1 MVLGTVPAETW
12 REMMLDFGPL
22 GLAEPPFSLSPDP
35 RFFFLSTQH
44 KTALAKITYTAEQR
58 QGLSVVYGDVGVGKT
73 TIARR
78 IYQMYNDN
86 SAFVAA
92 YLPMPIFPSEFQFLK
107 AICSEFGLPPKRSKY
122 AQIEL
127 FNAYLIDVW
136 RQGKNGVLIID
147 EAQALVGRQFEL
159 IRQLLNFESNTQKLI
174 QIILIGQNE
183 LRNKLRLKKPL
194 RSRIATRST
203 IEPLDLNDTR
213 NMINFRVMVAGRTT
227 PLFTDEAIQA
237 IYDNSRGMPRDI
249 CALGLNVLPLA
260 LLENIDMID
269 LALVQQAID
278 ELGND

>member
-1 MVLGTVPAETW
+1 
-12 REMMLDFGPL
+12 MLDFSSL

-35 RFFFLSTQH
+35 RFFFLSAQH

-78 IYQMYNDN
+78 IHQIYNDN
-86 SAFVAA
+86 PNIEAA

-127 FNAYLIDVW
+127 LNTYLIDVW
-136 RQGKNGVLIID
+136 KLGKTAVLIID
-147 EAQALVGRQFEL
+147 EAQALVGQQFEL

-174 QIILIGQNE
+174 QIIMIGQNE

-203 IEPLDLNDTR
+203 IEPLDLRDSR
-213 NMINFRVMVAGRTT
+213 DMINFRVMVAGRTDA
-227 PLFTDEAIQA
+227 LFTEDAIQE
-237 IYDNSRGMPRDI
+237 IYDYSRGMPRDV

-260 LLENIDMID
+260 LLANVSIVDID
-269 LALVQQAID
+269 LVQQAIA

>member
-1 MVLGTVPAETW
+1 
-12 REMMLDFGPL
+12 MLDFSSL
-22 GLAEPPFSLSPDP
+22 GLAEAPFSLSPDP
-35 RFFFLSTQH
+35 RFFFLSAQH

-78 IYQMYNDN
+78 IHQIYNDH
-86 SAFVAA
+86 SGIEAA

-122 AQIEL
+122 AQIEQL
-127 FNAYLIDVW
+127 NAHLIDVW
-136 RQGKNGVLIID
+136 KQNKNAVLIID
-147 EAQALVGRQFEL
+147 EAQALVGQQFEL
-159 IRQLLNFESNTQKLI
+159 IRQLLNFESNSEKLI
-174 QIILIGQNE
+174 QVILIGQNE

-203 IEPLDLNDTR
+203 IEPLDMPDTR
-213 NMINFRVMVAGRTT
+213 DMINFRVMVAGRTE
-227 PLFTDEAIQA
+227 PLFTDDAIQS
-237 IYDNSRGMPRDI
+237 IYDYSHGMPRDI

-260 LLENIDMID
+260 LLANASVID
-269 LALVQQAID
+269 ASLVQQAID

>member
-1 MVLGTVPAETW
+1 
-12 REMMLDFGPL
+12 MLDL
-22 GLAEPPFSLSPDP
+22 STLNLAEAPFSLSPDP
-35 RFFFLSTQH
+35 RFFFLSSQH

-78 IYQMYNDN
+78 IYQIYNDN
-86 SAFVAA
+86 PNIVAA

-127 FNAYLIDVW
+127 LNTYLIDVW
-136 RQGKNGVLIID
+136 KKGKNAVLIID
-147 EAQALVGRQFEL
+147 EAQALVGQQFEL

-174 QIILIGQNE
+174 QVIMIGQNE

-203 IEPLDLNDTR
+203 IEPLDLQDTR
-213 NMINFRVMVAGRTT
+213 DMINFRVMVSGRTE
-227 PLFTDEAIQA
+227 PLFTEEAIQA
-237 IYDNSRGMPRDI
+237 IYDYSHGMPRDV

-260 LLENIDMID
+260 LLAKVSVIDAD
-269 LALVQQAID
+269 LVQQALE

>member
-1 MVLGTVPAETW
+1 M
-12 REMMLDFGPL
+12 DFSAL
-22 GLAEPPFSLSPDP
+22 GLAEAPFSLSPDP
-35 RFFFLSTQH
+35 RFFFLSAQH

-78 IYQMYNDN
+78 IYQIYNDN
-86 SAFVAA
+86 PQYEAA

-107 AICSEFGLPPKRSKY
+107 AICSEFSLPPKRSKY

-127 FNAYLIDVW
+127 LNTYLIDVW
-136 RQGKNGVLIID
+136 KQGQNGILIID
-147 EAQALVGRQFEL
+147 EAQALVGQQFEL

-174 QIILIGQNE
+174 QVIMIGQNE

-203 IEPLDLNDTR
+203 IEPLDIQDTR
-213 NMINFRVMVAGRTT
+213 DMINFRVMVAGRTE
-227 PLFTDEAIQA
+227 PLFTEDAIQV
-237 IYDNSRGMPRDI
+237 IYEYSHGMPRDI

-260 LLENIDMID
+260 LLQNRRIIDA
-269 LALVQQAID
+269 ALTAQASD
-278 ELGND
+278 ELGVD

>member
-1 MVLGTVPAETW
+1 
-12 REMMLDFGPL
+12 MLDFSAL
-22 GLAEPPFSLSPDP
+22 GLAEAPFSLSPDP
-35 RFFFLSTQH
+35 RFFFLSAQH

-78 IYQMYNDN
+78 IYQIYNDN
-86 SAFVAA
+86 PQYEAA

-127 FNAYLIDVW
+127 LNTYLIDVW
-136 RQGKNGVLIID
+136 KQGKNGILIID
-147 EAQALVGRQFEL
+147 EAQALVGQQFEL

-174 QIILIGQNE
+174 QVIMIGQNE

-203 IEPLDLNDTR
+203 IEPLDIQDTR
-213 NMINFRVMVAGRTT
+213 DMINFRVMVAGRTE
-227 PLFTDEAIQA
+227 PLFTEDAIQV
-237 IYDNSRGMPRDI
+237 IYEYSHGMPRDI

-260 LLENIDMID
+260 LIRNLRVIEAS
-269 LALVQQAID
+269 LTLQAIS
-278 ELGND
+278 ELGED

>member
-1 MVLGTVPAETW
+1 
-12 REMMLDFGPL
+12 MLDFGIL

-78 IYQMYNDN
+78 IYQIYNDN
-86 SAFVAA
+86 SAIEAA

-107 AICSEFGLPPKRSKY
+107 AICSEFRLPPKRSKF
-122 AQIEL
+122 AQIEQL
-127 FNAYLIDVW
+127 NAYLIDVW
-136 RQGKNGVLIID
+136 RQGKNAVLIID

-174 QIILIGQNE
+174 QIIMIGQNE

-203 IEPLDLNDTR
+203 IDPLDLQDTR
-213 NMINFRVMVAGRTT
+213 NMINFRVMVAGRTE
-227 PLFTDEAIQA
+227 PLFTDQAIQA
-237 IYDNSRGMPRDI
+237 LYDYSHGMPRDV

-260 LLENIDMID
+260 LLRQSAIIDTD
-269 LALVQQAID
+269 LIYEAIA
-278 ELGND
+278 ELGTD

>member
-1 MVLGTVPAETW
+1 
-12 REMMLDFGPL
+12 MLDFSAL
-22 GLAEPPFSLSPDP
+22 GLSEPPFSLSPDP
-35 RFFFLSTQH
+35 RFFFLSAQH

-78 IYQMYNDN
+78 LYQIYND
-86 SAFVAA
+86 SPGFEAA

-127 FNAYLIDVW
+127 LNTHLIDIW
-136 RQGKNGVLIID
+136 KQGKNAILILD
-147 EAQALVGRQFEL
+147 EAQALVGQQFEL

-174 QIILIGQNE
+174 QVILIGQNE
-183 LRNKLRLKKPL
+183 LRNKLRLKKAL

-203 IEPLDLNDTR
+203 IEPLDQHDTR
-213 NMINFRVMVAGRTT
+213 DMIIFRVMVAGHMN

-237 IYDNSRGMPRDI
+237 IYDYSHGMPRDI

-260 LLENIDMID
+260 LIRNVRVIDVD
-269 LALVQQAID
+269 LVQQAIH
-278 ELGND
+278 ELGED

>member
-1 MVLGTVPAETW
+1 
-12 REMMLDFGPL
+12 MLDFSSL

-78 IYQMYNDN
+78 IFQMYNDN
-86 SAFVAA
+86 PGFVAA
-92 YLPMPIFPSEFQFLK
+92 YLPMPIFPSEFQLLK
-107 AICSEFGLPPKRSKY
+107 AISSEFGLPPKRSKY

-136 RQGKNGVLIID
+136 KQGKNGVLIID

-174 QIILIGQNE
+174 QIIMIGQNE

-213 NMINFRVMVAGRTT
+213 NMINFRIMVAGRTS

-237 IYDNSRGMPRDI
+237 IYDHSRGMPRDI

-260 LLENIDMID
+260 LLENAAIIAGD
-269 LALVQQAID
+269 LVQQAID

>member
-1 MVLGTVPAETW
+1 
-12 REMMLDFGPL
+12 MLDFSAL

-35 RFFFLSTQH
+35 RFFFLSAQH

-78 IYQMYNDN
+78 IYQVYNDN
-86 SAFVAA
+86 QAYRAS

-127 FNAYLIDVW
+127 LNAYLIDVW
-136 RQGKNGVLIID
+136 KQGQNAVLIID
-147 EAQALVGRQFEL
+147 EAQSLVGQQFEL

-203 IEPLDLNDTR
+203 IEPLDLQDTR
-213 NMINFRVMVAGRTT
+213 DMINFRVMVAGRTDQM
-227 PLFTDEAIQA
+227 FSDEAIQL
-237 IYDNSRGMPRDI
+237 IYDYSHGMPRDI

-260 LLENIDMID
+260 LVQNERNVDAEM
-269 LALVQQAID
+269 VQQAID
-278 ELGND
+278 ELGED

>member
-1 MVLGTVPAETW
+1 
-12 REMMLDFGPL
+12 MLDFSPL

-58 QGLSVVYGDVGVGKT
+58 QGLSVVYGDVGTGKT

-78 IYQMYNDN
+78 LFQMYNDDPT
-86 SAFVAA
+86 FVAA

-127 FNAYLIDVW
+127 FNAYLIDIW
-136 RQGKNGVLIID
+136 KQGKNALLIID

-174 QIILIGQNE
+174 QVILIGQNE

-203 IEPLDLNDTR
+203 IEPLDMHDTR
-213 NMINFRVMVAGRTT
+213 DMINFRVMVAGRTT
-227 PLFTDEAIQA
+227 PLFTDEAIQT
-237 IYDNSRGMPRDI
+237 IYDHSRGMPRGI

-260 LLENIDMID
+260 LLRNLSIIETELI
-269 LALVQQAID
+269 QQAID

>member
-1 MVLGTVPAETW
+1 
-12 REMMLDFGPL
+12 MLDFSPL

-86 SAFVAA
+86 PDFVAA
-92 YLPMPIFPSEFQFLK
+92 YLPMPIFPTEFQFLK
-107 AICSEFGLPPKRSKY
+107 AICGEFGQPPRRSKF

-127 FNAYLIDVW
+127 LNAYLIDVW
-136 RQGKNGVLIID
+136 KEGKNAVLIID

-174 QIILIGQNE
+174 QIIMIGQNE

-203 IEPLDLNDTR
+203 IEPLDMHDTR
-213 NMINFRVMVAGRTT
+213 NMINFRVMVAGRTD
-227 PLFTDEAIQA
+227 PLFTEEAIQTM
-237 IYDNSRGMPRDI
+237 YDYSHGMPRDV

-260 LLENIDMID
+260 LLRNADVIDVGLIER
-269 LALVQQAID
+269 AID